1 MPQQLLRAALI
12 PAAYELYDLR
22 LAHISTPFAL

>member
-12 PAAYELYDLR
+12 PAADELYDLR
-22 LAHISTPFAL
+22 LAHISPPFAL